1 MHLTPVE
8 RMTIVSIYSSLA
20 YSRTVNRAKATSAL
34 AARQNIYISDK
45 SVKNTIRNWLIT
57 SNIYFISKVFI

>member
-45 SVKNTIRNWLIT
+45 SVKNTIRKLQVIFILLFEIWL
-57 SNIYFISKVFI
+57 V